1 MDSQIP
7 RTFLQLPGR
16 WGIGGMGDKS
26 AGIKKYKFAVHNS
39 HRDIRYSMGNEGN
52 NIETTMWGMRLVWD
66 LSDWSFSYLYN
77 I

>member
-1 MDSQIP
+1 
-7 RTFLQLPGR
+7 
-16 WGIGGMGDKS
+16 MGDKS
-26 AGIKKYKFAVHNS
+26 EGIKKYKFVVHNS

-66 LSDWSFSYLYN
+66 LSEWSFSYLYN